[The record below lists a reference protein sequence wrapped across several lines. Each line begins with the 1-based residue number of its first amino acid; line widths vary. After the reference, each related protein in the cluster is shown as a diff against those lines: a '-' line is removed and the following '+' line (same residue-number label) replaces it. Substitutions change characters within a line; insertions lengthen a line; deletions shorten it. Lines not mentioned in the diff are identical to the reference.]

1 VLKLDD
7 THWNSKRREGSN
19 MTTAR
24 RATDFLN
31 VGALRAEP
39 GAKARGS
46 VEAALGVTTVDM
58 PVTLINGAR
67 PGPKVVITA
76 GVHGD
81 EFTGIGAATE
91 LAALLGPEELH
102 GRLVVC
108 PVANPPAV
116 YGRSRLSPVDGANLN
131 RIFPGDPDGG
141 PSERLAAW
149 LFDNLLDGAD
159 AYIDLHAGG
168 VGQRLCDFVG
178 YRISG
183 DDELD
188 ARARDMA
195 HAIGF
200 EDVVIGLDADGGN
213 SHAAATRRGIASVL
227 VELGELGERDPA
239 EIQRLLN
246 ALLRVLRSLGLLGT
260 PDEPL
265 SPVREWVWAGC
276 VPAAATGLWYPTFR
290 VGERVLAGE
299 TIGRIVDPAGG
310 PDAPVTATASGRVFY
325 GTNGLTVVPGD
336 ELAAIA
342 APRT

>member
-1 VLKLDD
+1 
-7 THWNSKRREGSN
+7 
-19 MTTAR
+19 MTA
-24 RATDFLN
+24 D
-31 VGALRAEP
+31 
-39 GAKARGS
+39 
-46 VEAALGVTTVDM
+46 LGVTAVDI
-58 PVTLINGAR
+58 PVTLINGAH

-81 EFTGIGAATE
+81 EYTGIGAAVE
-91 LAALLGPEELH
+91 LAALLEPDELH

-116 YGRSRLSPVDGANLN
+116 YGRARLSPLDGANLN
-131 RIFPGDPDGG
+131 RIFPGDADGG

-168 VGQRLCDFVG
+168 AGDRLCDFVG

-183 DDELD
+183 DDALD
-188 ARARDMA
+188 TRAREMA
-195 HAIGF
+195 HAVGF

-213 SHAAATRRGIASVL
+213 SHAAATRRGIPSVL
-227 VELGELGERDPA
+227 VELGELGERDAA

-246 ALLRVLRSLGLLGT
+246 ALLRVLRRVGLLRT

-265 SPVREWVWAGC
+265 SPVREWVWVGS
-276 VPAAATGLWYPTFR
+276 VPAPASGLWYPSFR
-290 VGERVLAGE
+290 VGEHVGAGE

-310 PDAPVTATASGRVFY
+310 PDTTVTASASGRVFY
-325 GTNGLTVVPGD
+325 GSNGLSVVPGA

-342 APRT
+342 APRA